1 MTKDATNEY
10 KLLNGL
16 KQKIDTMASCSCL
29 LSLNVMTLSIA
40 IDTCRLAKHFDNLLK
55 QWQECLPLGDAHDV
69 NFQSWVTEIEGMID
83 HVKEAFFTYRIY
95 ISTIDDEPEC
105 FVKFRELQ
113 SNLPEDDGRL
123 ETLMG
128 IATQDYAVVLV
139 YALRE
144 LSGVITDIIEYLNSP
159 TEELIT
165 RSYDQWEA
173 GYRRQYKKSFDKDYD
188 NWRLQFSPRT
198 RKKHILTRRNEEVE
212 KFKTIF
218 NGDEEFELVYDT
230 ERMVIDLDG
239 LTRFLFTHA
248 SRFGVSH
255 LGKRPT
261 YSKELQAV
269 FNFIELSRLMDAD
282 LQPQKKTQEKTQEKG
297 QEKITTVQENSIE
310 SKVSQLI
317 AKVQHLVANEWEDK
331 IAALWK
337 KIYKEFKIEIENAGS
352 REKFKEFS
360 KKTLYCILGH
370 LKAKGVYHGVN
381 NKEFTKLLEGS
392 DTSLRK
398 YINNGL
404 AELDHSLRK
413 RIESILEPE
422 LKPKA
427 A

>member
-1 MTKDATNEY
+1 
-10 KLLNGL
+10 
-16 KQKIDTMASCSCL
+16 
-29 LSLNVMTLSIA
+29 
-40 IDTCRLAKHFDNLLK
+40 
-55 QWQECLPLGDAHDV
+55 
-69 NFQSWVTEIEGMID
+69 
-83 HVKEAFFTYRIY
+83 
-95 ISTIDDEPEC
+95 
-105 FVKFRELQ
+105 
-113 SNLPEDDGRL
+113 
-123 ETLMG
+123 
-128 IATQDYAVVLV
+128 
-139 YALRE
+139 
-144 LSGVITDIIEYLNSP
+144 
-159 TEELIT
+159 
-165 RSYDQWEA
+165 
-173 GYRRQYKKSFDKDYD
+173 
-188 NWRLQFSPRT
+188 
-198 RKKHILTRRNEEVE
+198 
-212 KFKTIF
+212 
-218 NGDEEFELVYDT
+218 
-230 ERMVIDLDG
+230 MVIDLDG

-282 LQPQKKTQEKTQEKG
+282 LQPQKKTQEKG
-297 QEKITTVQENSIE
+297 QEKITTVQESSTE

-317 AKVQHLVANEWEDK
+317 AKVQHLVTNEWEDK

-413 RIESILEPE
+413 RIESMLESE